1 MPQFSFVAKN
11 VKGYLGKTTIHVLG
25 SCSSLVNS
33 RKGLTCHALPCTPL
47 GSAVSPPLP
56 QWSCV
61 RISQLLIDVKGMIA
75 ESPVMASWAGSQL
88 EEGGPCKWDSVITII
103 CGFLW
108 GSGLNLSSLR
118 MTCRAC
124 NNTDCWAHPRVSD
137 LGDAWWDP
145 RFCVSNKFSGDA
157 EAAGPEIPLNFPALV
172 QEAKD

>member
-1 MPQFSFVAKN
+1 MLATRRTGCWNLGLCKMCDVWFREMPQFSFIAKN
-11 VKGYLGKTTIHVLG
+11 VTGYLGKTTIHVLG

-33 RKGLTCHALPCTPL
+33 CKGLACHALPCTPL

-61 RISQLLIDVKGMIA
+61 KISQLLIDVKGMRA
-75 ESPVMASWAGSQL
+75 ESHVMASWAGSQL

-118 MTCRAC
+118 MTCTAC
-124 NNTDCWAHPRVSD
+124 SNNTDCWAPPQSF
-137 LGDAWWDP
+137 W
-145 RFCVSNKFSGDA
+145 FT
-157 EAAGPEIPLNFPALV
+157 
-172 QEAKD
+172 